1 MIKPDKLTTLSQHTL
16 AEAHALAEETHSA
29 ALENAH
35 LLKSLLDVSP
45 INTVLKNLGLTQ
57 KVSQMTQELLER
69 TPKVSSQQNAQNIGI
84 SHEVQRSLSKAQETS
99 VRMGDKFIAT
109 EHLFLGVLE
118 SNTHASD
125 SLRKIGLNPSAFE
138 MELKKVR
145 GNQKADEASSEERYQ
160 VLEKYSKDL
169 TELAR
174 KGKLDP
180 VIGRDEEIRRVIQVL
195 SRRTKN
201 NPVLIGEPG
210 VGKTALAEGLA
221 QRIIAGDIPETLKNK
236 KVLSLDLGAMIAGA
250 KYRGEFEERL
260 KAFIKEVQGSNSEI
274 ILFIDE
280 LHTLIGAGKSDGAM
294 DAGNLLKPALAR
306 GELRCI
312 GATTLDEYKKY
323 VEKDPALER
332 RFQQVYVGEPSIED
346 TVSILRGLKE
356 KYEIHHGVHIQ
367 DTALV
372 AAAQLSSRYI
382 ADRFLPDKAID
393 LIDEAASKIRI
404 EIDSMPTEIDEKVR
418 ALTQKEVER
427 EALKKE
433 TDPASKRRL
442 AEIEKDI
449 QTEKTTVDA
458 LKSQWE
464 KEKHKILSVHLIQ
477 EEIERLNKELE
488 SAERS
493 GNLGIAAEL
502 KYGKLPSKVK
512 EMEEA
517 KKALSSMQDGKRML
531 SEEVTANDI
540 AGIVSKWTGIPVDR
554 LEQGENQ
561 KLLKLEELLR
571 ARVRGQDQALSAV
584 ADAVRL
590 SRSGL
595 KDPTKPIGV
604 FLFLGPTGVGKT
616 ETAKSLAEVLFDHEQ
631 NMIRI
636 DMSEYMEKHSVSR
649 LIGAPPGY
657 VGFEEGGQLS
667 EAVRRRPYS
676 VVLFDEIEK
685 AHPDVLNALLQV
697 FDDGRMTDGQGRSVD
712 FRNTLLIMT
721 SNLGAEEIRNK
732 MLTSKEVPEY
742 LKKYLRPEF
751 INRIDEIVIFKSLSN
766 ELIREVVDVQIVAFN
781 KLLKDKNITLEV
793 TNEAKDYLAEIGY
806 SPEFGARPLKR
817 VIYKELQVPLSKKVL
832 EGFFGDGDKIN
843 ATLVKNGDHKEIHF
857 DKIALA

>member
-1 MIKPDKLTTLSQHTL
+1 MIKPEKLTTLAQQTL
-16 AEAHALAEETHSA
+16 AEAHALAEETQSA

-35 LLKSLLDVSP
+35 LLKSLLDVAP
-45 INTVLKNLGLTQ
+45 VNTVLKNLGLTQ

-69 TPKVSSQQNAQNIGI
+69 NPKVSTQQNTQNIGI
-84 SHEVQRSLSKAQETS
+84 SHEVQRSLSKAQENS

-109 EHLFLGVLE
+109 EHLFLGILE

-221 QRIIAGDIPETLKNK
+221 QRIIAGDIPESLKNK

-260 KAFIKEVQGSNSEI
+260 KAFIKEVQSSNSEI

-280 LHTLIGAGKSDGAM
+280 LHTLVGAGKSDGAM

-323 VEKDPALER
+323 IEKDPALER
-332 RFQQVYVGEPSIED
+332 RFQQVYIGEPSIED

-449 QTEKTTVDA
+449 QSEKTTVDA

-464 KEKHKILSVHLIQ
+464 KEKHKIMSVHLIQ
-477 EEIERLNKELE
+477 EETERLNKELE
-488 SAERS
+488 TAERN

-502 KYGKLPSKVK
+502 KYGKLPEKLK

-517 KKALSSMQDGKRML
+517 KKALSSLQDGKRML

-732 MLTSKEVPEY
+732 MLTSKDVPEY

-751 INRIDEIVIFKSLSN
+751 INRIDEIVIFKSLTT

-781 KLLKDKNITLEV
+781 KLLKEKNIVLEV

-832 EGFFGDGDKIN
+832 EGLFGDGDKIS
-843 ATLVKNGDHKEIHF
+843 ASLIKNGEHKELHF

>member
-1 MIKPDKLTTLSQHTL
+1 MIKPEKFTTLAQQAL
-16 AEAHALAEETHSA
+16 AEAHSLAEQGNNPS
-29 ALENAH
+29 LEAPH
-35 LLKSLLDVSP
+35 LLKSLLDLAPVN
-45 INTVLKNLGLTQ
+45 IVLKNLNISLTSLADKQ
-57 KVSQMTQELLER
+57 IARL
-69 TPKVSSQQNAQNIGI
+69 PKVSSTQNAQNIGA
-84 SHEVQRSLSKAQETS
+84 SHEIQKVLSKAHESS
-99 VRMGDKFIAT
+99 VRMNDKFIAV
-109 EHLFLGVLE
+109 EHLFLGILE
-118 SNTHASD
+118 SN
-125 SLRKIGLNPSAFE
+125 IGLTEELKKTGLNASAFE

-145 GNQKADEASSEERYQ
+145 GSQKADEASSEERYQ
-160 VLEKYSKDL
+160 VLEKYSKNL
-169 TELAR
+169 TELA
-174 KGKLDP
+174 KEGKLDP

-210 VGKTALAEGLA
+210 VGKTALVEGLA
-221 QRIIAGDIPETLKNK
+221 QRIIAGDVPESLRDK
-236 KVLSLDLGAMIAGA
+236 KVLSMDLGAMIAGA

-280 LHTLIGAGKSDGAM
+280 LHNLIGAGKTDGAM

-332 RFQQVYVGEPSIED
+332 RFQQVYVGEPSVED

-367 DTALV
+367 DAALV
-372 AAAQLSSRYI
+372 AAAQLSHRYI

-404 EIDSMPTEIDEKVR
+404 EIDSMPAEIDEKVR
-418 ALTQKEVER
+418 ALIQKEVER

-433 TDPASKRRL
+433 TDAASKRRFG
-442 AEIEKDI
+442 EIEKEI
-449 QTEKTTVDA
+449 AVEKVEVEQ

-488 SAERS
+488 SAERQ
-493 GNLGIAAEL
+493 GRLGEAAEL
-502 KYGKLPSKVK
+502 KYGKIPEKTK
-512 EMEEA
+512 EMTAA
-517 KKALSSMQDGKRML
+517 KAELASSKNGKRML

-540 AGIVSKWTGIPVDR
+540 AGVVAKWTGIPVDR
-554 LEQGENQ
+554 IAQGEHQ
-561 KLLKLEELLR
+561 KLLNLENLLR

-631 NMIRI
+631 NMVRI

-657 VGFEEGGQLS
+657 VGFEEGGQLT

-676 VVLFDEIEK
+676 VILFDEIEK
-685 AHPDVLNALLQV
+685 AHPDVLNTLLQV
-697 FDDGRMTDGQGRSVD
+697 FDDGRLTDGQGRNVD

-721 SNLGAEEIRNK
+721 SNLGAEEIRTK
-732 MLTSKEVPEY
+732 ALSAKDVPEY
-742 LKKYLRPEF
+742 LKRYLRPEF
-751 INRIDEIVIFKSLSN
+751 INRIDDIVLFKPLSN
-766 ELIREVVDVQIVAFN
+766 ELIREVVDVQLVGLN
-781 KLLKDKNITLEV
+781 KILRDRHITLDV
-793 TNEAKDYLAEIGY
+793 TNDAKDYLAELGY
-806 SPEFGARPLKR
+806 SPDFGARPLKR
-817 VIYKELQVPLSKKVL
+817 VLYREIQVPLSKKIL
-832 EGFFGDGDKIN
+832 EGSFGDGDKIT
-843 ATLVKNGDHKEIHF
+843 AALVTHAGHKELAF
-857 DKIALA
+857 NKVALA